1 MNSGSIQID
10 LEAHDLQ
17 RRATSIAASP
27 SSSSQRP
34 WLLLYIGLILIAG
47 IFLRL
52 PPMFFVGQKA
62 PLKAMSVIH
71 PNPGFDGIGY
81 DENLYRGYVDDL
93 AHYGISSYPYFA
105 ERYLVVQARLPGAIL
120 PPTRFVYVFSGYLC
134 RLLFQTDSLTSLY
147 VASSLFSMLLLLLS
161 ALFAWRLGG
170 SVMGMSVAALMAFAP
185 TQIHMSQHA
194 LIDGVFAFWA
204 TLSLWLL
211 WENLRH
217 PNQVRWLLAYGAALA
232 GMVLTKEN
240 AMFAYIGLLSLLGAN
255 HWFRFGT
262 VTRALLGFT
271 ILGPLVGVVT
281 LVFLCGG
288 ADTFYQVYRLL
299 VSKASV
305 LPYAIATGDGPW
317 YRYLVDLLLVSPITF
332 LLAWA
337 AIFKLRFWDKQAL
350 FLFLFMAGSYL
361 IMCIVRYAMNLRY
374 ANMWDMPL
382 RYLAVFAIL
391 DLVGKVRVRQDIAIG
406 GCVALLCAFDL
417 RQYQI
422 FFVQYN
428 LYELV
433 TSGLLHALRI
443 LK

>member
-1 MNSGSIQID
+1 MSTGRVF
-10 LEAHDLQ
+10 LDLQ
-17 RRATSIAASP
+17 EALVAP
-27 SSSSQRP
+27 SSERAAAAGNHRR
-34 WLLLYIGLILIAG
+34 WLLIGCGAILLAG
-47 IFLRL
+47 LFLRL
-52 PPMFFVGQKA
+52 PPMLFVGPEA
-62 PLKAMSVIH
+62 PLHGISFIH
-71 PNPGFDGIGY
+71 PNPGFDRIGY

-93 AHYGISSYPYFA
+93 TKYGITSYLYFA
-105 ERYLVVQARLPGAIL
+105 ERYLVIQTRLPGAIL
-120 PPTRFVYVFSGYLC
+120 PPTRFVYVVSGYLC
-134 RLLFQTDSLTSLY
+134 HLLFHTDSLTSLHI
-147 VASSLFSMLLLLLS
+147 ASSIFSMMLLLLS

-170 SVMGMSVAALMAFAP
+170 AVMAVSVTALMACAP

-217 PNQVRWLLAYGAALA
+217 PDQIRWLLAYGVALA

-240 AMFAYIGLLSLLGAN
+240 AMFAYIGLLTLLAAN
-255 HWFRFGT
+255 YWLRFGV
-262 VTRALLGFT
+262 VTRALLGLT
-271 ILGPLVGVVT
+271 VLGPLAGVVA
-281 LVFLCGG
+281 LIFLCGG

-317 YRYLVDLLLVSPITF
+317 YRYLVDLLLVSPIIF
-332 LLAWA
+332 LLAWG
-337 AIFKLRFWDKQAL
+337 AIFKLRVTQRQAVFLAL
-350 FLFLFMAGSYL
+350 FVVGSYL
-361 IMCIVRYAMNLRY
+361 VMCNVRYAMNLRY

-382 RYLAVFAIL
+382 RYLAVLTII
-391 DLVGKVRVRQDIAIG
+391 DLTRKIRIRADMALG
-406 GCVALLCAFDL
+406 GIVALLCAFDL

-422 FFVQYN
+422 FFVQHN